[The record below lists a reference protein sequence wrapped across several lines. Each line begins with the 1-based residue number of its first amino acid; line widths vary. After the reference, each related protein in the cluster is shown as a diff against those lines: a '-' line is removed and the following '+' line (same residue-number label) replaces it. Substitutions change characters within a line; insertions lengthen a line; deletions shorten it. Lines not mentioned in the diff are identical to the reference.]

1 MLRLLSL
8 RRFRLSASSV
18 GALFIFASLSVTA
31 EEACPSTA
39 ALLGAWTAKGAEIQA
54 SFESDR
60 VVLQE
65 KGLLRAAS
73 ILRREPCKLVVR
85 DQGLLSTWTLKG
97 DAHSLRLDRGKDA
110 IVLDRLSQ
118 VPPSLD
124 ISPLPLPPAGP
135 VPPEKVKEIATELR
149 ARDDRDQEAARSN
162 KDHRPAIIADNLRY
176 LREVVALYG
185 WIDIPRFGKS
195 AAAAAVFIAKHAN
208 DIRLMQ
214 DALPIAERD
223 AKENGGGKEIISVLV
238 DDLLITLGHKQKY
251 GTQVD
256 KDEHGQAYVIPV
268 EDPAK
273 VDEYRKALGIPPW
286 SDYLKKL
293 SQALLNGA
301 PIRIP
306 GPEE

>member
-1 MLRLLSL
+1 MLRPLFL
-8 RRFRLSASSV
+8 RLFRLSASAV
-18 GALFIFASLSVTA
+18 GALLVFASLSVSA
-31 EEACPSTA
+31 EESCPSTA
-39 ALLGAWTAKGAEIQA
+39 ALLGAWTAKGAEIQV

-85 DQGLLSTWTLKG
+85 DQGLRATWTLKG
-97 DAHSLRLDRGKDA
+97 DEHALRLDRGKGT
-110 IVLDRLSQ
+110 LDLGHLPQ

-135 VPPEKVKEIATELR
+135 VPPDKVKEIAMELR
-149 ARDDRDQEAARSN
+149 ARDDREQAARSN
-162 KDHRPAIIADNLRY
+162 KAQREAVVADNLHY
-176 LREVVALYG
+176 LREVVERYG

-195 AAAAAVFIAKHAN
+195 AAAAAVFIAKHGN

-223 AKENGGGKEIISVLV
+223 ARENGGGKEIVSVLV
-238 DDLLITLGHKQKY
+238 DDFLITLGHKQKY

-273 VDEYRKALGIPPW
+273 VDEYRKELGIPPW